1 MENKFTADYVS
12 ILKKIEAINPVK
24 YAHSRNYIDGQ
35 VSYLSPYISRGA
47 ISTKQVLAC
56 LLGRGYSFD
65 QLESLIQQLCWRD
78 YFQRIAQVK
87 DINTEIKYT
96 QEHFKHHAIPLSILE
111 AKTGIQA
118 IDQSIET
125 LFESGYMHNHNR
137 LYLAALTCNIGKAHW
152 LLPAK
157 WMYYHLL
164 DGDWASNACSW
175 QWVAGA
181 NSSKKYYANQ
191 ENINKYT
198 ASKQQN
204 TYLDTSYE
212 VLPEMEIPDSL
223 TATEEF
229 NFEIR
234 LPESASIQF
243 ITDQPTFIYNYY
255 NLDPLWHKDEP
266 GNRILLLDPEFFKNY
281 PVSKKC
287 MDFMLDLSKNIPGI
301 QIYVGSFQSFSTEY
315 KETSIYFKEHP
326 LNFGYLGVQE
336 ERDWIASDVVGYYPS
351 FFAYW
356 KKVKKHLKLK

>member
-1 MENKFTADYVS
+1 MENKFTVDYASV
-12 ILKKIEAINPVK
+12 LKKIDAINPVK

-35 VSYLSPYISRGA
+35 VNYLSPYISRGV
-47 ISTKQVLAC
+47 ISTKQVLAS
-56 LLGRGYSFD
+56 LQGKGYSFD
-65 QLESLIQQLCWRD
+65 QLEPLIQQLCWRD

-87 DINTEIKYT
+87 DINTEIK
-96 QEHFKHHAIPLSILE
+96 QVLEQVKHHAIPLSILK

-125 LFESGYMHNHNR
+125 LFESGYMHNHSR
-137 LYLAALTCNIGKAHW
+137 LYLAALICNIGKSHW
-152 LLPAK
+152 LHPAK

-198 ASKQQN
+198 ASKQRN

-212 VLPEMEIPDSL
+212 VLPAMEIPASL
-223 TATEEF
+223 TTTEEF
-229 NFEIR
+229 NFEIT
-234 LPESASIQF
+234 LPEGDSIQ
-243 ITDQPTFIYNYY
+243 IIPDQPIFIYNYY

-266 GNRILLLDPEFFKNY
+266 GNRILLLEPEFFQKY

-287 MDFMLDLSKNIPGI
+287 MDFMLDLSKNIQGI
-301 QIYVGSFQSFSTEY
+301 QIYVGSFQSFSAEY
-315 KETSIYFKEHP
+315 KETSIYYKEHP
-326 LNFGYLGVQE
+326 LNLAYLGVQE
-336 ERDWIASDVVGYYPS
+336 ERDWISNDVVGYYPS
-351 FFAYW
+351 FFSYW
-356 KKVKKHLKLK
+356 KKVKKHL

>member
-1 MENKFTADYVS
+1 MENEFTVEYAS
-12 ILKKIEAINPVK
+12 ILKKIDAINPVK

-35 VSYLSPYISRGA
+35 VNYLSPYISRGV
-47 ISTKQVLAC
+47 ISTKQVLAS
-56 LLGRGYSFD
+56 LQGKGYSFE
-65 QLESLIQQLCWRD
+65 QLEPLIQQLCWRD

-87 DINTEIKYT
+87 DINTEIKQV
-96 QEHFKHHAIPLSILE
+96 QEQVKHHAIPLSILE

-118 IDQSIET
+118 IDQAIET
-125 LFESGYMHNHNR
+125 LFESGYIHNHNR
-137 LYLAALTCNIGKAHW
+137 LYLAALTCNIGKSHW
-152 LLPAK
+152 LHPAK

-212 VLPEMEIPDSL
+212 VLPEMEIPASL
-223 TATEEF
+223 TTTEEF
-229 NFEIR
+229 NFEIT
-234 LPESASIQF
+234 LPEGDSIQ
-243 ITDQPTFIYNYY
+243 IIPDQPTFIYNYY

-266 GNRILLLDPEFFKNY
+266 GNRILLLEPEFFQKY

-287 MDFMLDLSKNIPGI
+287 MDFMLDLSKNIQGI
-301 QIYVGSFQSFSTEY
+301 QIYVGSFQSFSAEY
-315 KETSIYFKEHP
+315 KETSIYYKEHP
-326 LNFGYLGVQE
+326 LNLAYLGVQE
-336 ERDWIASDVVGYYPS
+336 ERDWISNDVVGYYPS
-351 FFAYW
+351 FFSYW
-356 KKVKKHLKLK
+356 KKVKKHL

>member
-1 MENKFTADYVS
+1 VENEFTVEYAS
-12 ILKKIEAINPVK
+12 ILKKIDAINPVK

-35 VSYLSPYISRGA
+35 VNYLSPYISRGV
-47 ISTKQVLAC
+47 ISTKQVLAS
-56 LLGRGYSFD
+56 LQGKGYSFE
-65 QLESLIQQLCWRD
+65 QLEPLIQQLCWRE

-87 DINTEIKYT
+87 DINTEIKQV
-96 QEHFKHHAIPLSILE
+96 QEQVKHHAIPLSILE

-118 IDQSIET
+118 IDQAIET

-137 LYLAALTCNIGKAHW
+137 LYLAALTCNIGKSHW
-152 LLPAK
+152 LHPAK

-198 ASKQQN
+198 ASKQRN

-212 VLPEMEIPDSL
+212 VLPEMEIPASL
-223 TATEEF
+223 TSTEEF
-229 NFEIR
+229 NFKIT
-234 LPESASIQF
+234 LPEGDSIQ
-243 ITDQPTFIYNYY
+243 IIPDKPIFIYNYY

-266 GNRILLLDPEFFKNY
+266 GNRILLIEPKFFQNY

-287 MDFMLDLSKNIPGI
+287 MDFMLDLSKNIQEI
-301 QIYVGSFQSFSTEY
+301 QIYVGSFQSFSAEY
-315 KETSIYFKEHP
+315 KESRIYYKEHP
-326 LNFGYLGVQE
+326 LNLAYLGIQE
-336 ERDWIASDVVGYYPS
+336 ERDWISNDVVGYYPS
-351 FFAYW
+351 FFSYW
-356 KKVKKHLKLK
+356 KKVKKHL

>member
-1 MENKFTADYVS
+1 MENKFTVDYAS
-12 ILKKIEAINPVK
+12 ILNKIEAINPVK

-35 VSYLSPYISRGA
+35 VNYLSPYISRGV
-47 ISTKQVLAC
+47 ISTKQVLAS
-56 LLGRGYSFD
+56 LQGKGYSFE
-65 QLESLIQQLCWRD
+65 QLEPLIQQLCWRD

-87 DINTEIKYT
+87 DINTEIKQV
-96 QEHFKHHAIPLSILE
+96 QEQVKHHAIPLSITE

-118 IDQSIET
+118 IDLSIET
-125 LFESGYMHNHNR
+125 LFESGYMHNHSR
-137 LYLAALTCNIGKAHW
+137 LYLAALTCNIGKSHW
-152 LLPAK
+152 LHPAK

-198 ASKQQN
+198 ASKQRN

-223 TATEEF
+223 ATTEEF
-229 NFEIR
+229 DFEIT
-234 LPESASIQF
+234 LPEGDSIQ
-243 ITDQPTFIYNYY
+243 IISDQPIFIYNYY

-266 GNRILLLDPEFFKNY
+266 GNRILLLEPEFFQNY

-287 MDFMLDLSKNIPGI
+287 MDFMLDLSKNIQGI
-301 QIYVGSFQSFSTEY
+301 QIYVGSFQAFSAEY
-315 KETSIYFKEHP
+315 KETSIYYKEHP
-326 LNFGYLGVQE
+326 LNIGYFGLQE
-336 ERDWIASDVVGYYPS
+336 ERDWIANDVSGYYPS
-351 FFAYW
+351 FFSYW
-356 KKVKKHLKLK
+356 KKVKKHL

>member
-1 MENKFTADYVS
+1 MENKFTVDYAS
-12 ILKKIEAINPVK
+12 ILNKIEAINPVK

-35 VSYLSPYISRGA
+35 VNYLSPYISRGV
-47 ISTKQVLAC
+47 ISTKQVLAS
-56 LLGRGYSFD
+56 LQGKGYSFD
-65 QLESLIQQLCWRD
+65 QLEPLIQQLCWRD

-87 DINTEIKYT
+87 DINTEIK
-96 QEHFKHHAIPLSILE
+96 QVQGHVKHYAIPLSITE
-111 AKTGIQA
+111 GKTGIQA

-137 LYLAALTCNIGKAHW
+137 LYLAALTCNIGKSYW
-152 LLPAK
+152 LHPAK

-198 ASKQQN
+198 ASKQRN

-212 VLPEMEIPDSL
+212 VLPEMEIPASL
-223 TATEEF
+223 TTTEEF
-229 NFEIR
+229 NFEIT
-234 LPESASIQF
+234 LPESDSIQ
-243 ITDQPTFIYNYY
+243 IIPDQPTFIYNYY

-266 GNRILLLDPEFFKNY
+266 GNRILLLEPEFFQIY

-287 MDFMLDLSKNIPGI
+287 MDFMLDLSKNIQGI
-301 QIYVGSFQSFSTEY
+301 QIYVGSFQSFSAEY
-315 KETSIYFKEHP
+315 KETSIYYKEHP
-326 LNFGYLGVQE
+326 LNLAYLGVQE
-336 ERDWIASDVVGYYPS
+336 ERDWISNDVVGYYPS
-351 FFAYW
+351 FFSYW
-356 KKVKKHLKLK
+356 KKVKKHL

>member
-1 MENKFTADYVS
+1 MENKFTVDYAS
-12 ILKKIEAINPVK
+12 ILNKIEAINPVK

-35 VSYLSPYISRGA
+35 VNYLSPYISRGV
-47 ISTKQVLAC
+47 ISTKQVLAS
-56 LLGRGYSFD
+56 LQGKGYSFD
-65 QLESLIQQLCWRD
+65 QLEPLIQQLCWRD

-87 DINTEIKYT
+87 DINTEIK
-96 QEHFKHHAIPLSILE
+96 QVQGHVKHYAIPLSITE
-111 AKTGIQA
+111 GKTGIQA

-137 LYLAALTCNIGKAHW
+137 LYLAALTCNIGKSHW
-152 LLPAK
+152 LHPAK

-198 ASKQQN
+198 ASKQRN

-212 VLPEMEIPDSL
+212 VLPEMEIPASL
-223 TATEEF
+223 TTTEEF
-229 NFEIR
+229 NFEIT
-234 LPESASIQF
+234 LPEGDSIQ
-243 ITDQPTFIYNYY
+243 IIPDQPIFIYNYY

-266 GNRILLLDPEFFKNY
+266 GNRILLLEPEFFQKY

-287 MDFMLDLSKNIPGI
+287 MDFMLDLSKNIQGI
-301 QIYVGSFQSFSTEY
+301 QIYVGSFQSFSAEY
-315 KETSIYFKEHP
+315 KETSIYYKEHP
-326 LNFGYLGVQE
+326 LNLAYLGVQE
-336 ERDWIASDVVGYYPS
+336 ERDWISNDVVGYYPS
-351 FFAYW
+351 FFSYW
-356 KKVKKHLKLK
+356 KKVKKHL